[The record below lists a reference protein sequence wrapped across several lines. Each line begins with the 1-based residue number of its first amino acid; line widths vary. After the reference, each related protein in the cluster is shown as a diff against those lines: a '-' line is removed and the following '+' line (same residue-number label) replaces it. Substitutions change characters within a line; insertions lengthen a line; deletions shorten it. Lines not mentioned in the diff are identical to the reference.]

1 MRSSPIDLMRLA
13 HWLPALLIAGIIFVF
28 SSTPGKQVAQT
39 FDRLNTSV
47 TQTVAPVLPRAAPK
61 PGPLLSG
68 NVDWLKVGHGVGY
81 FFLGASVLFGLSV
94 YTWRGMLSAQAI
106 CSLYAVTDEVRQ
118 HFVPGRAASAQDVLL
133 DSLAACAGI
142 LILALAAALGRR
154 LRTDKTSSPFYA
166 G

>member
-1 MRSSPIDLMRLA
+1 MRLA
-13 HWLPALLIAGIIFVF
+13 RWLPALLIAGMIFVF

-47 TQTVAPVLPRAAPK
+47 TQTVAPVLPRTAPK

-81 FFLGASVLFGLSV
+81 FFLGVSVLFGLSV

-106 CSLYAVTDEVRQ
+106 CTLYAVADEFLQ
-118 HFVPGRAASAQDVLL
+118 HFIPGRAASGWDVLL
-133 DSLAACAGI
+133 DSVAACAGI
-142 LILALAAALGRR
+142 LMVVLVVTIGGRQR
-154 LRTDKTSSPFYA
+154 AVKPDDL
-166 G
+166 